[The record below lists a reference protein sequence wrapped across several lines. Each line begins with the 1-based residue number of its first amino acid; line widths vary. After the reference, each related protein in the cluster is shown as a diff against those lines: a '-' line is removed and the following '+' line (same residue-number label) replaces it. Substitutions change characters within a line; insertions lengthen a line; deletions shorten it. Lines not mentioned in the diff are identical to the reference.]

1 VRRCACAAAC
11 KRVAPCVSNA
21 TLSPPPSHAAAR
33 DASPPDWRALP
44 RLSFSELM
52 SALRAGG
59 RTVSAEVWVD
69 RDPGVYWPPPPLHQ
83 PFQGKRALLRFQDG
97 TQAWAELPIP
107 ELEVRAAV
115 G

>member
-1 VRRCACAAAC
+1 
-11 KRVAPCVSNA
+11 
-21 TLSPPPSHAAAR
+21 
-33 DASPPDWRALP
+33 
-44 RLSFSELM
+44 
-52 SALRAGG
+52 
-59 RTVSAEVWVD
+59 VWVD